1 VTSPKHVHPESLKTL
16 HRELFPPDEA
26 HFEYPGVTTNKALS
40 GPALRDFITGR
51 DAQEKPL
58 GERKG
63 DCALDMVPTNH
74 SGADSA

>member
-1 VTSPKHVHPESLKTL
+1 MTSRKGVHHESQKQFHLD
-16 HRELFPPDEA
+16 LFTPDEA
-26 HFEYPGVTTNKALS
+26 HFEYPSVTTNKALS